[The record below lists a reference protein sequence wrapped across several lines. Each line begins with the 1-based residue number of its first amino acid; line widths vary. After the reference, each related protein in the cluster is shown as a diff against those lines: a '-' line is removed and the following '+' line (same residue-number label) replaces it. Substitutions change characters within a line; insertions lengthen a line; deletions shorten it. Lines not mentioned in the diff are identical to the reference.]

1 MPYDYRPVRTAVAN
15 QTLDITITD
24 SAQANLA
31 ALVAAHSLV
40 AGGFFTV
47 TGTGDTTDN
56 ALQAVKGSVPAA
68 GDRFWLSG
76 DSGRV
81 SYRPYQ

>member
-15 QTLDITITD
+15 QTSDITITD
-24 SAQANLA
+24 AAQADLA
-31 ALVAAHSLV
+31 ALVTAHSLV

-47 TGTGDTTDN
+47 TGTGDTLDN
-56 ALQAVKGSVPAA
+56 ALEAVKGSVPAA

-81 SYRPYQ
+81 SYRPYK